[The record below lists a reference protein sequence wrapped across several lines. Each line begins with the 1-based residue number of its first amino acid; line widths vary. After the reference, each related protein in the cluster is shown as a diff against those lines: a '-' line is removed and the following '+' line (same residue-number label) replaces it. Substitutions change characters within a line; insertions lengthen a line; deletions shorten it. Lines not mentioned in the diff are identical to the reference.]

1 MLELHTPIQYVKG
14 IGPRVSA
21 ILNEK
26 GIYSVEDLLYYL
38 PFRYEDR
45 ANPQSIAELKP
56 GQMASIIAEVR
67 AFHLYRTKNGIP
79 IFELVVGQGMKTIV
93 CTWFHGSYL
102 KDRFKAG
109 QMLALYGKVEEGWGR
124 YAKARLQLVQPQ
136 VEVLGINE
144 DDPEDLLTE
153 RLENSVEIGRIVP
166 VYEAI
171 GKLNSRWFRNTMH
184 RVLKELSQE
193 IPDGIPAA
201 VRDEMNLI
209 SRRQAFEQAHF
220 PLVGESF
227 AALESRSTSAHRRLI
242 FEELFF
248 LEVGLELKRR
258 NFRRRTG
265 ISFDLNDRVRL
276 AIKRFLPFR
285 PTAAQKKVLGEIA
298 ADMQAPI
305 PMRRLLQGDVG
316 SGKTLVA
323 LEAAVI
329 AIENG
334 FQAALMAPTEILA
347 TQHYLSARK
356 LLEPHGYRVVL
367 LTGSLEEDR
376 KRATRRHIAQGNA
389 QLVIGTHALIEE
401 KVEFSKLG
409 LIVVDEQHR
418 FGVLQRWRL
427 MRKPSDN
434 VEPAAPGRVSG
445 TVTQNRASKQSTR
458 STTGVASSVLT
469 SPDDPISGSP
479 ADADVAAAGV
489 KVTRSPDPTEP
500 DVLVMTATPIPR
512 TLALTLYGDLDSS
525 ILDELPPGRS
535 PIVTRRVTDERAPD
549 VWEFIRKQAAQGRQT
564 YVVYPVIESAADED
578 DVPLDVREAEMGQ
591 RKEKE
596 NGPTAALGRVSGRNN
611 KVPIRPRQASLR
623 GIEPPSKK
631 SRSGQTVN
639 LKSATAMY
647 EELRKKMFPDL
658 RVGLLHG
665 RLSSDDKDIVMA
677 RFQRGEID
685 VLVATTVIE
694 VGVDVPN
701 ATVMVIEHAERF
713 GLSQLHQ
720 LRGRIGRGAHK
731 SYCVLMTGGKI
742 SPEGERRLEA
752 MVKTQDGFEIAELD
766 LELRGP
772 GEFFGTKQ
780 AGAPSFR
787 VANLIRDRKL
797 LELARAEA
805 HRIVTGE
812 TTTISKME
820 FSTVM
825 SHLKTHW
832 QRRYGL
838 VEVG

>member
-21 ILNEK
+21 VLNEK
-26 GIYSVEDLLYYL
+26 GIYTVEDLLYYL

-45 ANPQSIAELKP
+45 ANPKSLAELKP
-56 GQMASIIAEVR
+56 GEMASIIAEVR

-79 IFELVVGQGMKTIV
+79 IFELIVGQGMKTLV
-93 CTWFHGSYL
+93 CTWFHGAYL

-109 QMLALYGKVEEGWGR
+109 QTLALYGKVEEGWGK
-124 YAKARLQLVQPQ
+124 YAKARLQLMQPQ
-136 VEVLGINE
+136 VEVLGVSD

-184 RVLKELSQE
+184 RVLKELSPE

-201 VRDEMNLI
+201 VRNEMDLI

-220 PLVGESF
+220 PPVGESF
-227 AALESRSTSAHRRLI
+227 AALESRSTPAHRRLI

-265 ISFDLNDRVRL
+265 IGFELNERVRE

-285 PTAAQKKVLGEIA
+285 PTGAQKKVLGEIA
-298 ADMQAPI
+298 ADMQTPV

-323 LEAAVI
+323 LEAAMI

-334 FQAALMAPTEILA
+334 YQAALMAPTEILA

-356 LLEPHGYRVVL
+356 LLEPYGYRVVL

-376 KRATRRHIAQGNA
+376 KRSTRRHIAQGNA

-427 MRKPSDN
+427 MRKPMD
-434 VEPAAPGRVSG
+434 VEPAALGRVSPG
-445 TVTQNRASKQSTR
+445 SDKSQRSKASAANGS
-458 STTGVASSVLT
+458 AAIT
-469 SPDDPISGSP
+469 SPDGPI
-479 ADADVAAAGV
+479 
-489 KVTRSPDPTEP
+489 TRSPDPNEP

-512 TLALTLYGDLDSS
+512 TLALTLYGDLESS

-549 VWEFIRKQAAQGRQT
+549 VWEFVRKQAAQGRQT

-578 DVPLDVREAEMGQ
+578 DVPLDVREAEMGNL
-591 RKEKE
+591 KNSSKGEA
-596 NGPTAALGRVSGRNN
+596 TVSGRDFGGSRS
-611 KVPIRPRQASLR
+611 KQRPRQASLA
-623 GIEPPSKK
+623 GIDPPPKK
-631 SRSGQTVN
+631 SRSERTLK
-639 LKSATAMY
+639 LKSATAMH
-647 EELRKKMFPDL
+647 EELRKKIFPDL

-665 RLSSDDKDIVMA
+665 RLSSDEKDIVMA

-701 ATVMVIEHAERF
+701 ATMMVIEHAERF

-752 MVKTQDGFEIAELD
+752 MVQTQDGFEIAELD

-805 HRIVTGE
+805 HRIVAGE
-812 TTTISKME
+812 VGKISKME
-820 FSTVM
+820 LNTVM